1 MLLLSERNKRLSLEK
16 RLKCGEQ
23 LLRLRYVCIFWNHK
37 FLRLKYNEA
46 YQIDKWTQFIRNILC
61 HIFIIAQKFDDGSM
75 NIEPSKLLKVQ
86 NTFNIFGVSILS
98 H

>member
-1 MLLLSERNKRLSLEK
+1 MLFLTERNKRLSLEK
-16 RLKCGEQ
+16 RLEFEET

-61 HIFIIAQKFDDGSM
+61 HIFIIAQKFDDGLM
-75 NIEPSKLLKVQ
+75 TIEPSKTVKSSKH
-86 NTFNIFGVSILS
+86 F
-98 H
+98 